1 MPFFA
6 CLRSILL
13 LFGIL
18 GVIWP
23 LRALPAFWSA
33 VPLKEPV
40 GRILAGDR
48 FKLAALNGIGATLQA
63 QARPPIARNDVA
75 RAEALIWLRIAE
87 ETTGRMSAE
96 EADHEA
102 AMADTKIKSSLEFNP
117 ADSFLWLML
126 YSMETAHHGFDEKT
140 LGYLSQSYTTGPIEG
155 WIALRRNKLALATF
169 ADLIGTTQ
177 QRVVSE
183 FTGMVDSEFTDAAAL
198 NLMGVGWMQSE
209 RLLAS
214 IAVVNIVPR
223 ESFARRLAR
232 EGLMVRV
239 PGVELEERTWRR

>member
-1 MPFFA
+1 
-6 CLRSILL
+6 
-13 LFGIL
+13 
-18 GVIWP
+18 
-23 LRALPAFWSA
+23 
-33 VPLKEPV
+33 
-40 GRILAGDR
+40 
-48 FKLAALNGIGATLQA
+48 
-63 QARPPIARNDVA
+63 
-75 RAEALIWLRIAE
+75 
-87 ETTGRMSAE
+87 MSAE